1 MSYDVGNFRIL
12 TGLVQVE
19 NDTNLHGYLDV
30 GFRVDYLDTAG
41 YNTTKQWIERQTAPA
56 TETTE
61 ATWEAISF
69 EFGSSKPIMLPFVK
83 DWRTPSFLVITDLTS
98 SSFPTH
104 KKTISDSRAASLGEL
119 KKEPPQWA
127 KWWSI

>member
-41 YNTTKQWIERQTAPA
+41 YNTTRQWIERQTAPA
-56 TETTE
+56 TATTE

-69 EFGSSKPIMLPFVK
+69 EYGFGIPAATAGGPGYIVSHPGGGTEFYVVYN
-83 DWRTPSFLVITDLTS
+83 SF
-98 SSFPTH
+98 SF
-104 KKTISDSRAASLGEL
+104 S
-119 KKEPPQWA
+119 
-127 KWWSI
+127 